1 MAKQQ
6 GPNPTSNSPWFS
18 GTEDF
23 TGYMSIAL
31 ELLTAEHR
39 NLHILDL
46 PAGLG
51 QFTDALRARGHTVT
65 PADLNLVKPDY
76 IRADMNGRLPFSDAS
91 FDAAVCLEGIEHL
104 VDPLNLLTELIRVT
118 RPGGLV
124 ILSTPNIHNAYSR
137 LQFLFTG
144 TWYQFNPATLRDLPP
159 DAQEDRF
166 HISPIAYPWL
176 RHRADLLGVDIESIR
191 GDRWKRKALLP
202 LYALIYL
209 LGRPWSRSLFFS
221 KKAAPWRKRN
231 ESMHQHINSPA
242 LFLSRTMVVALRK
255 R

>member
-6 GPNPTSNSPWFS
+6 GPDPTSGRPWFS

-23 TGYMSIAL
+23 TGYMRLAHERL
-31 ELLTAEHR
+31 RREGRPLR
-39 NLHILDL
+39 VLDI

-51 QFTDALRARGHTVT
+51 QFAAALRADGHTVT
-65 PADLNLVKPDY
+65 PADLNLVAPDY
-76 IRADMNGRLPFSDAS
+76 VRADMNERLPFDDGA
-91 FDAAVCLEGIEHL
+91 FDAAICLEGIEHL
-104 VDPLNLLTELIRVT
+104 VDPLNLLSELIRVV
-118 RPGGLV
+118 RPGGIV
-124 ILSTPNIHNAYSR
+124 VLSTPNIHNSYSR

-176 RHRADLLGVDIESIR
+176 RHRADLLGADVEAID

-202 LYALIYL
+202 VYWVIHL
-209 LGRPWSRSLFFS
+209 LGVPWSRRLFFGR
-221 KKAAPWRKRN
+221 KAAPWRPRN
-231 ESMHQHINSPA
+231 EQMHAHLNSSA
-242 LFLSRTMVVALRK
+242 LLYSRTMVATLRK

>member
-6 GPNPTSNSPWFS
+6 GPDPTSNSPWFS

-23 TGYMSIAL
+23 TGYMAVAL
-31 ELLTAEHR
+31 RLIDRER
-39 NLHILDL
+39 RRLHVLDL

-65 PADLNLVKPDY
+65 PADLNLVRPDY
-76 IRADMNGRLPFSDAS
+76 IRADMNGRLPFDDGA
-91 FDAAVCLEGIEHL
+91 FDGAVCLEGIEHL
-104 VDPLNLLTELIRVT
+104 VDPLNLLRELIRVV

-124 ILSTPNIHNAYSR
+124 ILSTPNIHNYFSR

-144 TWYQFNPATLRDLPP
+144 TWYQFNPATLRDLPA

-176 RHRADLLGVDIESIR
+176 RHRADLLGADVEAVE

-202 LYALIYL
+202 VYALVWA
-209 LGRPWSRSLFFS
+209 LGRPWARRLFFS
-221 KKAAPWRKRN
+221 KKASPWRSRN
-231 ESMHQHINSPA
+231 ESMHAHINSRA
-242 LFLSRTMVVALRK
+242 LLLSRTMIAVLRK